1 MNWAE
6 LVQEVYT
13 KTNRA
18 DLVAETAQALRTA
31 TMECHLR
38 DTFDKDIREGGI
50 QLSTAAAI
58 FQLDIP
64 SLFPLYR
71 QFSYLRIWDPVT
83 VTPGEFFDLIT
94 PNVIL
99 DDYGWDRT
107 QVAYVGGQLLNV
119 RARGDISGL
128 LYGYFALP
136 VTAPVTAYRS
146 WIAAD
151 YPDAIWTRA
160 AAKVL
165 RDIGNLEE
173 ANKQQE
179 VAVNWL
185 NLVVS
190 AALEQKAR

>member
-6 LVQEVYT
+6 LVDAVYT
-13 KTNRA
+13 KTNRP
-18 DLVAETAQALRTA
+18 DLVAETEQALRTA

-50 QLSTAAAI
+50 QLTAAASI

-71 QFSYLRIWDPVT
+71 QFSYLRVWDPVLLE
-83 VTPGEFFDLIT
+83 VGEFFDFIQ
-94 PNVIL
+94 PNAVL

-119 RARGDISGL
+119 RARADVSGL
-128 LYGYFALP
+128 LYGYYALP
-136 VTAPVTAYRS
+136 VVSPSTAYRS

-151 YPDAIWTRA
+151 YPDAIFIRA

-165 RDIGNLEE
+165 RDMGNLEE
-173 ANKQQE
+173 ANKQQTT
-179 VAVNWL
+179 ADTWLQILVN
-185 NLVVS
+185 